1 MTGVQTCALPISAW
15 GGPDLGYAVFDLIQ
29 AVPVNGK
36 TESTKA
42 RITALVTYDA
52 KSNHWRVFHWHA
64 TLLP

>member
-1 MTGVQTCALPISAW
+1 
-15 GGPDLGYAVFDLIQ
+15 LGYAVFDLIQ

-42 RITALVTYDA
+42 RITALVTYA

>member
-1 MTGVQTCALPISAW
+1 
-15 GGPDLGYAVFDLIQ
+15 LGYAVFDLIQ